1 MHRYICPLSQRILKT
16 FNCKEGLSYFKKKR
30 NLDFLNFQLISF
42 VRVWYKK
49 VGYHLKKE
57 FFFWK
62 RKFIYLSFSTN
73 CTMSFF
79 SSSCRISVR
88 WPGPGN
94 FDCLAICG
102 HCYHRLHSTAG
113 QPLCQTPAA
122 SSLPCGRPSHLYFR
136 WIWFNNFFV
145 CVFVWMKFIFTFF
158 FLKSLF

>member
-1 MHRYICPLSQRILKT
+1 MHRHICPLSHRILKT
-16 FNCKEGLSYFKKKR
+16 FNCKEGLSYLKKKK

-49 VGYHLKKE
+49 VGYHLKQE
-57 FFFWK
+57 FFFLK
-62 RKFIYLSFSTN
+62 AEIYIFIFFNELYNVF
-73 CTMSFF
+73 FF
-79 SSSCRISVR
+79 SSSCRIGVR

-136 WIWFNNFFV
+136 WIWFNDFFV

-158 FLKSLF
+158 S

>member
-16 FNCKEGLSYFKKKR
+16 FNCKEGLSYLKKKI
-30 NLDFLNFQLISF
+30 QLISF

-57 FFFWK
+57 FFF
-62 RKFIYLSFSTN
+62 FESGNLYIYLFQRIVQ
-73 CTMSFF
+73 CLFF
-79 SSSCRISVR
+79 SSSCRIGVR

-94 FDCLAICG
+94 SDCLAICG

-145 CVFVWMKFIFTFF
+145 CVNEIHFHFF
-158 FLKSLF
+158 FS